1 VDTNIV
7 VAIVSASWGVVV
19 ATAALVVNVMWM
31 GKAFEM
37 LSSRIDE
44 SGARVDRF
52 EDAIGKRLDRID
64 ARLDHIKST
73 LAGYVI
79 GVAMIKGKL
88 GL

>member
-1 VDTNIV
+1 VDGQ
-7 VAIVSASWGVVV
+7 GVRDVEQSHRRV
-19 ATAALVVNVMWM
+19 R
-31 GKAFEM
+31 GKA
-37 LSSRIDE
+37 
-44 SGARVDRF
+44 DRF